1 MHHNIELVGKS
12 KLVKFVLDLSTKEIM
27 EDLKNLGLL
36 FTYIG
41 REKGQKP
48 NIK

>member
-1 MHHNIELVGKS
+1 MGKS
-12 KLVKFVLDLSTKEIM
+12 NLVIFLLDLSTKEIT

-36 FTYIG
+36 FTHIG